1 MNEEAAR
8 FLSKT
13 KMKYNIFFFKKIIFK
28 IKNKQPRARENS
40 SELGRK
46 TIFFVFFFSL
56 VRSPN
61 GIRDG
66 RGPGAL
72 LFVLGFEFG
81 FFFMCVC
88 VSFVRLIDAR
98 IYNPTQE
105 GKGWRAPNLT
115 KRKEKKR

>member
-81 FFFMCVC
+81 FFFHVCVC
-88 VSFVRLIDAR
+88 VFRPFD
-98 IYNPTQE
+98 
-105 GKGWRAPNLT
+105 
-115 KRKEKKR
+115 

>member
-1 MNEEAAR
+1 MEFVMDADQAR
-8 FLSKT
+8 YFLFSVL
-13 KMKYNIFFFKKIIFK
+13 
-28 IKNKQPRARENS
+28 NS
-40 SELGRK
+40 
-46 TIFFVFFFSL
+46 V
-56 VRSPN
+56 
-61 GIRDG
+61 
-66 RGPGAL
+66 
-72 LFVLGFEFG
+72 